1 MESRAIPRH
10 WPASILLA
18 VAFAACVSS
27 GGRETVPAWPPLEA
41 AELGGMHNVAVSDG
55 IWIGSEPSEA
65 DLDLAYRRGI
75 RRVIS
80 LCTFEERPAYD
91 LRAACA
97 RIGLYC
103 LEASP
108 AEPDALSA
116 GCVDRALAL
125 LGDGSGEKTLMF
137 CPDGSRSAAVFAIE
151 RVVREGMPLDEAL
164 LEAHRTGLPG
174 ADDHIVR
181 VHVERLTARSA
192 D

>member
-1 MESRAIPRH
+1 MAFPAFSRHR
-10 WPASILLA
+10 LA
-18 VAFAACVSS
+18 PLVLGCALAACVSS
-27 GGRETVPAWPPLEA
+27 GGRETVPAWPPLEP

-80 LCTFEERPAYD
+80 LCTYEERPAYD
-91 LRAACA
+91 LRAACE

-103 LEASP
+103 LEAAP
-108 AEPDALSA
+108 TQPGVLSDT
-116 GCVDRALAL
+116 CVDRALAL

-151 RVVREGMPLDEAL
+151 RVVREGMPLDQAL
-164 LEAHRTGLPG
+164 LEAHRAGLPG
-174 ADDHIVR
+174 GDDELVR
-181 VHVERLTARSA
+181 AHVERLLRPAG
-192 D
+192 